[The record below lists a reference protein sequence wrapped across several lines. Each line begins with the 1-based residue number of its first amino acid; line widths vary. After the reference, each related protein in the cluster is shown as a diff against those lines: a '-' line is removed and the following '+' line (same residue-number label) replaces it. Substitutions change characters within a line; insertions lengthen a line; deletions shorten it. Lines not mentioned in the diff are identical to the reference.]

1 MIHSQTTR
9 IPGLR
14 ESFDLRIEM
23 KEQLAL
29 IRDLILEFDRGGL
42 SSKQIVLGDATLSE
56 LRKRFHSLDD
66 ETRNKLYEENKFI
79 NLGDYLNSNFNFHNN
94 VRRFHLNRSLER

>member
-1 MIHSQTTR
+1 MMTINRIHSQTTR

-29 IRDLILEFDRGGL
+29 IRDFILKYDRWGL
-42 SSKQIVLGDATLSE
+42 TYKQIVLGDVRFPEIFLLNDVLS
-56 LRKRFHSLDD
+56 
-66 ETRNKLYEENKFI
+66 
-79 NLGDYLNSNFNFHNN
+79 N
-94 VRRFHLNRSLER
+94 VL